1 MSFIDCIVRS
11 HFNYLANDDFF
22 FFFPVEDVRRGS
34 QIQIVVRRDCFFFGS
49 HCQKG
54 LRENKQE

>member
-22 FFFPVEDVRRGS
+22 FFPVEDVRRGIYERAKFRS
-34 QIQIVVRRDCFFFGS
+34 WLGEIAFFSGVIA
-49 HCQKG
+49 K
-54 LRENKQE
+54 RVERK

>member
-22 FFFPVEDVRRGS
+22 FFFSSGRREK
-34 QIQIVVRRDCFFFGS
+34 R
-49 HCQKG
+49 
-54 LRENKQE
+54 